1 MRDCLIFLHLP
12 RAAGTTIQLLLD
24 RLFPVEEIYS
34 IASPEMLSSFGA
46 FAASPEPER
55 AKTRVLRGHMPF
67 GIHQH
72 VPGRGRYFTILR
84 EPVARV
90 ISMYRYTRRTPV
102 HYLHE
107 RVCGEGMSLADYV
120 AGRLTTEIDNG
131 QTRLLSGRLDAYV
144 TVEEGTIR
152 EPAVAFGEC
161 TPAMLEEARQ
171 NLAKHFE
178 VVGLCERFP
187 ETFMLLR
194 QAFGWPLWTYS
205 SASVSAKPSPREP
218 TPPEVVEWIRECN
231 RFDFELYEYGRE
243 LFRDQ
248 LARWGTPERC
258 ALAWHRSLQGARRV
272 AAAVTRPGRRLVRRL
287 TW

>member
-12 RAAGTTIQLLLD
+12 KAAGTTIHVLLD
-24 RLFPVEEIYS
+24 RLFPADEIYT
-34 IASPEMLSSFGA
+34 IASPEMLRSFRA
-46 FAASPEPER
+46 FAALPETER
-55 AKTRVLRGHMPF
+55 GRYRVLRGHMPF
-67 GIHQH
+67 GIHRH

-90 ISMYRYTRRTPV
+90 ISMYHYTRRMPV

-107 RVCGEGMSLADYV
+107 RVHGEDMSLADYV

-144 TVEEGTIR
+144 TVEDGAIR

-161 TPAMLEEARQ
+161 TPTMLEEARQ

-194 QAFGWPLWTYS
+194 QAFGWPLRTY
-205 SASVSAKPSPREP
+205 ARANVSARSSPREP
-218 TPPEVVEWIRECN
+218 TPPEVVERIRECN

-248 LARWGTPERC
+248 LARWGTPERR
-258 ALAWHRSLQGARRV
+258 ALAWHRLLQRARRV

-287 TW
+287 A